1 MESVIG
7 GKTDGTKELV
17 ESWKSIVDAI
27 VLDIVEFEGGWVAVL
42 DDDWEV
48 IETTVV
54 TGMPVDEGPG
64 VVEAEL
70 VDEGG
75 PSVVE
80 MIGGAWIVQLETR
93 TEDDTFDIHEIIA
106 FS

>member
-1 MESVIG
+1 M
-7 GKTDGTKELV
+7 
-17 ESWKSIVDAI
+17 
-27 VLDIVEFEGGWVAVL
+27 
-42 DDDWEV
+42 

-80 MIGGAWIVQLETR
+80 MIGGA
-93 TEDDTFDIHEIIA
+93 
-106 FS
+106 